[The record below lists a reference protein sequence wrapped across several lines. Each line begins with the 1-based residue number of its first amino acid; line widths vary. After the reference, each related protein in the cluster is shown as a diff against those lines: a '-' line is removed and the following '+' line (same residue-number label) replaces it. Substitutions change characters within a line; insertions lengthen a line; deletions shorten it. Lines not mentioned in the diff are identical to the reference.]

1 MITSKQILDIIEDFN
16 ANSYPV
22 GNVSSKTYIDKRAVI
37 NKINNEKGYAEKV
50 LDKIIN
56 SDYSY
61 YINSRHNRIFSR
73 MLNSKRPP
81 SEQDIN
87 LLKQE
92 LTRRYVDIAKEVVN
106 YYRIT

>member
-16 ANSYPV
+16 ANSYPI
-22 GNVSSKTYIDKRAVI
+22 GNVSSKTYINKRAVI
-37 NKINNEKGYAEKV
+37 DKINNQKGYAEKV
-50 LDKIIN
+50 LEKLIN

-73 MLNSKRPP
+73 ILNSKRPP
-81 SEQDIN
+81 SEQDIS

-92 LTRRYVDIAKEVVN
+92 LTRRYIDIAKEVIN
-106 YYRIT
+106 YYGIV

>member
-1 MITSKQILDIIEDFN
+1 MITSKQILCIIEDFN

-22 GNVSSKTYIDKRAVI
+22 GNVSSKTYIDKRTVI

-50 LDKIIN
+50 LEKLLV

-61 YINSRHNRIFSR
+61 YINGRHNRIFSR
-73 MLNSKRPP
+73 MLNSKRPA

-92 LTRRYVDIAKEVVN
+92 LTHRYIDIAKEVIN
-106 YYRIT
+106 YYGIT